1 MSTRPSQRSRFAAA
15 LLLTCLAAL
24 SLPDR
29 VAQAANPSSYSKGP
43 GGTKVLYLF
52 IEDLGYRLRRVF
64 SLDDLEATSQHPAAE
79 VAVAI
84 GEVEAHAARKAL
96 AWARKGGVLVLAP
109 QLLDESGQCKD
120 VTFGDLKIERIFRF
134 DHEGTSKAVIDDK
147 LLVRPAACV
156 LKVPPTGRAL
166 ARTKTGAIV
175 FEHDVGK
182 GKLLVLAH
190 EDMLR
195 NFRLDQDDLAVLLR
209 RWLQVNALARA
220 RVAFFERH
228 AGGQFWDM
236 LKKANML
243 PLLLHGLLLLLLI
256 YWMVTPRFGDADAFE
271 PAPRRAFAE
280 HARALGVL
288 YQRSG
293 ASAYAL
299 SQIYER
305 FLRRLRYRGQGA
317 RSESAA
323 AAERADLAQRLAT
336 RTGRRAADVE
346 SLLGRVEQAAAQQV
360 AKDAKGTLHDY
371 RLAAALTG
379 LARAAGVGEQDQRK
393 DRR

>member
-1 MSTRPSQRSRFAAA
+1 MSRLRRHRPPLAAT
-15 LLLTCLAAL
+15 LLLCLAAM
-24 SLPDR
+24 SWPSA
-29 VAQAANPSSYSKGP
+29 VARAANPSSYSKGP

-52 IEDLGYRLRRVF
+52 LEDLGYRLRRVF
-64 SLDDLEATSQHPAAE
+64 SLGDLGATAQHPAAD
-79 VAVAI
+79 VALAI

-96 AWARKGGVLVLAP
+96 AWARAGGVLVLAP

-120 VTFGDLKIERIFRF
+120 VKFAALKIERVFRF
-134 DHEGTSKAVIDDK
+134 DHENTSKAVIDEK

-166 ARTKTGAIV
+166 ARTKSGAIA
-175 FEHDVGK
+175 FEHAVGK

-195 NFRLDQDDLAVLLR
+195 NFRLDRDDLTVLLR
-209 RWLQVNALARA
+209 RWLQVNAPLRA

-228 AGGQFWDM
+228 VGGQFWDM

-243 PLLLHGLLLLLLI
+243 PLLLHALVLLLLI
-256 YWMVTPRFGDADAFE
+256 YWMVTPRFGDADPFE

-299 SQIYER
+299 AQIYER
-305 FLRRLRYRGQGA
+305 FVRRLRYRGQGA
-317 RSESAA
+317 RQETAV
-323 AAERADLAQRLAT
+323 AAERAALAQRLAT
-336 RTGRRAADVE
+336 RTGRQADDVE
-346 SLLGRVEQAAAQQV
+346 SLLTQVEQAAAQQT
-360 AKDAKGTLHDY
+360 AKDAKGVLRDY
-371 RLAAALTG
+371 RLATALSG
-379 LARAAGVGEQDQRK
+379 LARAAGVGEQDQKR